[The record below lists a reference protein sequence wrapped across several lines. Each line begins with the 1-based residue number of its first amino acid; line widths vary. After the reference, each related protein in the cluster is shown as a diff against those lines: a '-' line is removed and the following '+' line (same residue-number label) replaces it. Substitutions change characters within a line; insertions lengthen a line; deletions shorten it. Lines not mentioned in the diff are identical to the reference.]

1 MDMRRPSTRLY
12 HGPIQTQDR
21 PFLFSQENA
30 MSPQQ
35 TLYIVGMIA
44 GGLAILGMGLGLLAL
59 AIHEREEQ

>member
-1 MDMRRPSTRLY
+1 
-12 HGPIQTQDR
+12 
-21 PFLFSQENA
+21 